1 MKRNVSLIIAS
12 AGQGKRFLE
21 GRKSRNGVGKVF
33 QELGGK
39 PLLAHAVDSFLGI
52 PQIREIVIAVPRGT
66 ESWVRKNVL
75 KVCEE
80 SGGPRRA
87 APRFQVV
94 PGGATRAE
102 SVLNALRKT
111 SPRNE
116 WVAVHD
122 GARPFPPKKMVFEML
137 EICRGGVSPPSPSG
151 RGDRAPT
158 LDAVILARPVVP
170 TLKRVAPESGQV
182 VETVDRSSLYEAET
196 PQLVRRSLLLKAY
209 ENKSSLAATDESTLI
224 ESLGGRVKVLSHSG
238 WNVKV
243 TTPEDLKLAEAYY
256 EGRGG
261 VSPPGRGNLAPTT
274 KIGFGKDTHRLVKGR
289 KLFLGGVRIPYE
301 LGALGHSDGDALLH
315 AVSDALLGAA
325 AAGDIGDWFSDRNP
339 GNKNIRSE
347 KILKKVLELVR
358 RMGWAPTQVDTVVLL
373 EKPRLGPLKKTI
385 QKNLARLLAL
395 GTDSVSIKAKTMEGL
410 GPEGE
415 GLAVTCEAVA
425 LLRKIS

>member
-1 MKRNVSLIIAS
+1 MKRNVSLIIAA
-12 AGQGKRFLE
+12 AGQSKRFLE
-21 GRKSRNGVGKVF
+21 GRNSRHGVEKVF
-33 QELGGK
+33 RKLGGK
-39 PLLAHAVDSFLGI
+39 PLLAHAVNSFLGI
-52 PQIREIVIAVPRGT
+52 PQIREIVIAVPRGAET
-66 ESWVRKNVL
+66 WVRKNVL
-75 KVCEE
+75 KGCEE
-80 SGGPRRA
+80 NGGPRRT
-87 APRFQVV
+87 APRFQII

-102 SVLNALRKT
+102 SVLAALRKT
-111 SPRNE
+111 SAKSV

-122 GARPFPPKKMVFEML
+122 GARPFPPKEALAELFQKPHE
-137 EICRGGVSPPSPSG
+137 S
-151 RGDRAPT
+151 
-158 LDAVILARPVVP
+158 DAVILARPVVP
-170 TLKRVAPESGQV
+170 TLKRVAPESGRV

-209 ENKSSLAATDESTLI
+209 ENKFALAATDESTLI

-256 EGRGG
+256 EGRGSST
-261 VSPPGRGNLAPTT
+261 V
-274 KIGFGKDTHRLVKGR
+274 KMGFGKDTHRLVKGR
-289 KLFLGGVRIPYE
+289 KLFLGGVQIPFE
-301 LGALGHSDGDALLH
+301 KGALGHSDGDALLH

-339 GNKNIRSE
+339 RNKNIRSE

-395 GTDSVSIKAKTMEGL
+395 GVDSVSIKAKTMEGL

>member
-1 MKRNVSLIIAS
+1 MKRGVSLIIV
-12 AGQGKRFLE
+12 AGGRGRRFRK
-21 GRKSRNGVGKVF
+21 GRKSKDGLGKIF
-33 QELGGK
+33 QPLAGK
-39 PLLAHAVDSFLGI
+39 PLLAHALDSFQGF
-52 PQIREIVIAVPRGT
+52 PQIREVVVAVPRGA
-66 ESWVRKNVL
+66 EPWIKKNILARRKKGSVRLV
-75 KVCEE
+75 
-80 SGGPRRA
+80 A
-87 APRFQVV
+87 
-94 PGGATRAE
+94 GGATRAA

-111 SPRNE
+111 SAKSE

-122 GARPFPPKKMVFEML
+122 GARPFPPKEALTELFQKSHE
-137 EICRGGVSPPSPSG
+137 S
-151 RGDRAPT
+151 
-158 LDAVILARPVVP
+158 DAVILARPVVP

-196 PQLVRRSLLLKAY
+196 PQLVRRALLLKAY
-209 ENKSSLAATDESTLI
+209 ENKFALDATDESTLV

-256 EGRGG
+256 GGRGSST
-261 VSPPGRGNLAPTT
+261 V
-274 KIGFGKDTHRLVKGR
+274 KMGFGKDTHRLVKGK
-289 KLFLGGVRIPYE
+289 KLFLGGVQIPFE
-301 LGALGHSDGDALLH
+301 KGALGHSDGDALLH

-325 AAGDIGDWFSDRNP
+325 AAGDIGDWFSDKDPR
-339 GNKNIRSE
+339 NKNIRSE

-358 RMGWAPTQVDTVVLL
+358 RIGWAPTQVDTVVLL

-395 GTDSVSIKAKTMEGL
+395 GVDSVSIKAKTMEGL